1 MKNEDGIKKVR
12 GDRWLKILI
21 IPIMIVIITAITS
34 KQENMGDMIAY
45 STALVV
51 VFFSIYGGIAIAQEI
66 ICLPQK
72 RQIRQMECFA
82 SDLQGVLDLIKD

>member
-1 MKNEDGIKKVR
+1 MAENLDYSNNDSDYYRNHFKARKHGRHDCIFDGFGRSV
-12 GDRWLKILI
+12 
-21 IPIMIVIITAITS
+21 
-34 KQENMGDMIAY
+34 
-45 STALVV
+45 
-51 VFFSIYGGIAIAQEI
+51 FSIYGGIAIAQEI